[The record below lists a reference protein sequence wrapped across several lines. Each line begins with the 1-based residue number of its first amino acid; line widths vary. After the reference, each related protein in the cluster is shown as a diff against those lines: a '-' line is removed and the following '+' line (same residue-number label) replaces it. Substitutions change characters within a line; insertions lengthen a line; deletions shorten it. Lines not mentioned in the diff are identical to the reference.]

1 MENFPGELEVCPH
14 CGYIVDSQVEEAIHI
29 VPGSLLHDRYIV
41 GKVLGYGSFGVTYIA
56 WDGKLERK
64 VAIKEYMPS
73 EFSTR
78 MPGQSCLTVFGGD
91 KSEQFQDGLKKFV
104 DEAKRLAKFNN
115 EPGIVSIF
123 DSFLENDTAYIVMEY
138 LDGETLGDRLKREK
152 VEIKGKN
159 GTEIRSLPIPEDEA
173 VSLLLPVMNSLI
185 TVHKEGIIHRD
196 IAPDNIFITKEG
208 NVKLIDFG
216 ASRYA
221 TTSHSRSLTT
231 IVKPGYSPKEQYDSR
246 GDQGPHTDVYALAAT
261 LYKMITGKTPPEAMG
276 RNAICET
283 KHRDPLIEPHKIV
296 KNISEVTENAIL
308 NALNIRIEDRTPD
321 VETFINELSAT
332 VPAKRKYGKIKKIDL
347 YNWPLW
353 MKITVPVIA
362 TLMVTFG
369 ALVLTG
375 VIKFNSLFSDKVVV
389 PDGMVSVPDVENL
402 DKDEAISKIESTK
415 LLAVAGGNV
424 ESEYVEAGII
434 VLQTPDGGSFADI
447 NSEVKLIV
455 SSGVGVVEVKDG
467 IATVPYVVWNTQDEA
482 VAKLKQA
489 GLSEPIVETKSDDN
503 VEAGRVIS
511 QSKSSGE
518 KVPEGTQITI
528 VVSTGAASFD
538 MINVVG
544 KPLSDAKSSL
554 EKKALKVNVSYEK
567 NSSVSE
573 GTVISQ
579 SIAAGKKVKKGD
591 AVTLKVSS
599 GKPLV
604 TVANVVGKTQ
614 STATQALE
622 KQGFKISV
630 SYGGYSSNTPYGS
643 VLSQSPAAGTS
654 QIEGFNISLVLSK
667 GPDWSSYT
675 GTLPSAVNSNDY
687 EIRYQYRDKI
697 PYSESSSS
705 SVAPN
710 KSGYTYVN
718 TTSALGDYG
727 SWSSW
732 GTEYPENI
740 TGRQIDPKTQYG
752 YYHYKLYFWDA
763 EDNVW
768 RWGYYPITKDQYNN
782 SSVPGL
788 RCTKMDSQK
797 IVWVDSELK
806 AVDTLTYGVTGK
818 VIAYEHI
825 CNDCEIYV
833 PGPGDAKRANYLYSY
848 GARTVYRYRD
858 RQTIYTHNY
867 YSWGSWTK
875 TNSLPSSNSNREI
888 QYSYRRK

>member
-1 MENFPGELEVCPH
+1 MDKRCMGCMENFPGELEVCPH

-78 MPGQSCLTVFGGD
+78 MPGQSCLTVFSGD

-115 EPGIVSIF
+115 EPGVVSIF

-185 TVHKEGIIHRD
+185 TVHKESIIHRD

-347 YNWPLW
+347 YNWPSW

-489 GLSEPIVETKSDDN
+489 GLSEPIIETKSDDN

-544 KPLSDAKSSL
+544 KPLTDAKSSL

-591 AVTLKVSS
+591 TVTLSISS

-604 TVANVVGKTQ
+604 TVADVVGKTQ
-614 STATQALE
+614 SAATQALE

-654 QIEGFNISLVLSK
+654 QIEGSNISLVLSK
-667 GPDWSSYT
+667 GPDWSGWSDS
-675 GTLPSAVNSNDY
+675 LPSGVTDSQY
-687 EIRYQYRDKI
+687 EIRIQ
-697 PYSESSSS
+697 
-705 SVAPN
+705 
-710 KSGYTYVN
+710 
-718 TTSALGDYG
+718 
-727 SWSSW
+727 
-732 GTEYPENI
+732 
-740 TGRQIDPKTQYG
+740 
-752 YYHYKLYFWDA
+752 
-763 EDNVW
+763 
-768 RWGYYPITKDQYNN
+768 
-782 SSVPGL
+782 
-788 RCTKMDSQK
+788 
-797 IVWVDSELK
+797 
-806 AVDTLTYGVTGK
+806 TL
-818 VIAYEHI
+818 
-825 CNDCEIYV
+825 
-833 PGPGDAKRANYLYSY
+833 
-848 GARTVYRYRD
+848 YRYRD
-858 RQTIYTHNY
+858 KQTTTSDKSELSGWTPNGSSWVWSDYGAWSDWSTNYVAKSDSRDVKTTTLYGWYAYVCSYCGYHQPYYTMPCSGCNRSSGISLNWNQMYDTVPHGASGQSKHSGSGKWMRYIDGNRWFGWTDNGNYKTTTGYSYCDRSKIYTY
-867 YSWGSWTK
+867 YFYKWSNWSSYTTTK
-875 TNSLPSSNSNREI
+875 YTSSSDREVETLT